1 MSLDRQD
8 RIDRYIRG
16 EMPEGEMQAFE
27 RGLEKDDFLSHQ
39 YEETLLIAESI
50 RDVAADRELMEA
62 FRMTSEEEMK
72 AFMKEKRSGRRFLN
86 RRLG

>member
-16 EMPEGEMQAFE
+16 EMPEGEIQAFE
-27 RGLEKDDFLSHQ
+27 GDIEKDSSLSHQ

-50 RDVAADRELMEA
+50 RNVAASIIDG
-62 FRMTSEEEMK
+62 SVPHDK
-72 AFMKEKRSGRRFLN
+72 
-86 RRLG
+86 

>member
-27 RGLEKDDFLSHQ
+27 RDLEKDDFLSRQ
-39 YEETLLIAESI
+39 Y
-50 RDVAADRELMEA
+50 DA
-62 FRMTSEEEMK
+62 F
-72 AFMKEKRSGRRFLN
+72 N
-86 RRLG
+86 RGVYPKCRGGSRVDGSVPDDK

>member
-27 RGLEKDDFLSHQ
+27 RDLEK
-39 YEETLLIAESI
+39 
-50 RDVAADRELMEA
+50 
-62 FRMTSEEEMK
+62 MTSCLISM
-72 AFMKEKRSGRRFLN
+72 RRRF
-86 RRLG
+86 